1 MKKKTSKTF
10 SESKFWS
17 KLNRTARRIGMKVV
31 YPAVLL
37 FYLFK
42 SKDVPLKA
50 KSFISGALVYFIVP
64 LDGLPDFLPFLGYTD
79 DLSLLAATLS
89 HLVQYISPEIK
100 AQTRKKVSEWFKSFV
115 EINKMEEKYKRL
127 ES

>member
-10 SESKFWS
+10 SESKFWRKLHRSS
-17 KLNRTARRIGMKVV
+17 KRIGMKVV

-50 KSFISGALVYFIVP
+50 KSLISGALVYFIVP

-100 AQTRKKVSEWFKSFV
+100 AQTRQKISQWF
-115 EINKMEEKYKRL
+115 ENPAELNKMEEKYKRVG
-127 ES
+127 S